1 MSRDTVGSLTENK
14 PLDAFFRWQIS
25 VWNGCST
32 FRHHGEGIMSFL
44 IYAANVVSL
53 LPFFI
58 LSETL
63 FFFQS
68 RFYLG
73 DVGNGAAMKIV
84 VNMIMGRF
92 CRIHFSLKF
101 LLSCAC
107 VVYDCENVSFYMFQ
121 QCVVWWHLFLKDC
134 FSVRK

>member
-1 MSRDTVGSLTENK
+1 
-14 PLDAFFRWQIS
+14 
-25 VWNGCST
+25 
-32 FRHHGEGIMSFL
+32 MSFL

-107 VVYDCENVSFYMFQ
+107 VVYDCYLFIKKKNDCENVSFYMFQ
-121 QCVVWWHLFLKDC
+121 QCVV
-134 FSVRK
+134 